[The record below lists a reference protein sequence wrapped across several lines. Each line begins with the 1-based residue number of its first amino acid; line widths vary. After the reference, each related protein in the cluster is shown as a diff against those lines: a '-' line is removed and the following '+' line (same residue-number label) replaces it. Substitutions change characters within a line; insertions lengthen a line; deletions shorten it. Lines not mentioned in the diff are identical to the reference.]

1 MSGQQDATQQ
11 SRNDELERA
20 EDNEDEDEDEE
31 ENGPVSRGRPRRAA
45 QQNRVKAKPLA
56 REPAEEYN
64 SLESMDDE
72 SDATSSENEWDGGD
86 GDEPDDHI
94 DDDEEDEDEDV
105 DMSENSVAE
114 EEEDDDD
121 LPQTLVV
128 SLRYKRS
135 RPFFPGQ
142 DTQNG
147 STISKD
153 YNLLSMTSNKPK
165 EPTESAYLQD
175 APKSTQD
182 AAPNQY
188 STSGHQSG
196 LLSPAVQYTAPTD
209 PQPQVGRPGRSP
221 PKAEHLAPTGPW
233 PRPGTGVVA
242 PNGTKM

>member
-1 MSGQQDATQQ
+1 MRGQQDATQR

-20 EDNEDEDEDEE
+20 EDNEDEDED
-31 ENGPVSRGRPRRAA
+31 GPVSRGRPRRAA
-45 QQNRVKAKPLA
+45 QQNRVKPKPLA

-64 SLESMDDE
+64 SLESMEDE

-94 DDDEEDEDEDV
+94 DDDDEDEDEEV
-105 DMSENSVAE
+105 DMSESSVA
-114 EEEDDDD
+114 EEDDDD

-135 RPFFPGQ
+135 RPFPPSE

-147 STISKD
+147 PTISKD
-153 YNLLSMTSNKPK
+153 HSLLPMTSADPK
-165 EPTESAYLQD
+165 EPTESAYSQD
-175 APKSTQD
+175 ARKSTQD

-188 STSGHQSG
+188 SMYGHQSG
-196 LLSPAVQYTAPTD
+196 LPSAVQYTAPAD
-209 PQPQVGRPGRSP
+209 PRTQVSRPGRSP
-221 PKAEHLAPTGPW
+221 PQADDLASTAPW
-233 PRPGTGVVA
+233 PRPRTGVVA

>member
-1 MSGQQDATQQ
+1 MLSRQQDATQQ
-11 SRNDELERA
+11 SGNDELVRA
-20 EDNEDEDEDEE
+20 EDDEDED
-31 ENGPVSRGRPRRAA
+31 GPVSRGRLRRAA

-56 REPAEEYN
+56 REHAEEYN

-72 SDATSSENEWDGGD
+72 SDATSSGNEWDGGD

-94 DDDEEDEDEDV
+94 DDDDEEDEDEDV

-114 EEEDDDD
+114 EEDDDD
-121 LPQTLVV
+121 LPQALVV

-135 RPFFPGQ
+135 RPFSPSQ

-153 YNLLSMTSNKPK
+153 HSLLPMTSDNPK
-165 EPTESAYLQD
+165 EPTESAYPQD

-188 STSGHQSG
+188 SMSGHQSG

-209 PQPQVGRPGRSP
+209 PWPQAGHPGRSP
-221 PKAEHLAPTGPW
+221 PKVDHLVPTAPW
-233 PRPGTGVVA
+233 PRPGTA

>member
-1 MSGQQDATQQ
+1 M
-11 SRNDELERA
+11 NDELERA
-20 EDNEDEDEDEE
+20 EDNEDEDED
-31 ENGPVSRGRPRRAA
+31 GPVSRGRPRRAA
-45 QQNRVKAKPLA
+45 QQNRVKAKPLL

-114 EEEDDDD
+114 EDDDDD

-135 RPFFPGQ
+135 RSFSPGR

-153 YNLLSMTSNKPK
+153 YSLLPMTSNTPK
-165 EPTESAYLQD
+165 EPTESASLQD

-188 STSGHQSG
+188 STSGHHSG

-209 PQPQVGRPGRSP
+209 PQPQVSRPGRSS
-221 PKAEHLAPTGPW
+221 PKAEHLAPKAPW
-233 PRPGTGVVA
+233 PRPGTGAVA
-242 PNGTKM
+242 PNGT

>member
-1 MSGQQDATQQ
+1 MLSGQQDATQL
-11 SRNDELERA
+11 SRNDELVRA
-20 EDNEDEDEDEE
+20 EDDEDEDE
-31 ENGPVSRGRPRRAA
+31 PVSRGRPRRAA

-56 REPAEEYN
+56 REHAEEYN

-72 SDATSSENEWDGGD
+72 SDATSSGNEWDGGD

-114 EEEDDDD
+114 EDDDD

-128 SLRYKRS
+128 SLRYKGS
-135 RPFFPGQ
+135 RPFSPSQ

-153 YNLLSMTSNKPK
+153 HSLLPMTSNNPK
-165 EPTESAYLQD
+165 VPTESAYLQD

-182 AAPNQY
+182 AAPTQY
-188 STSGHQSG
+188 SMSGHQSG

-209 PQPQVGRPGRSP
+209 PRPQVGRPGRSP
-221 PKAEHLAPTGPW
+221 PKADHLAPTAPW

>member
-1 MSGQQDATQQ
+1 MLSGQQDAAQQ
-11 SRNDELERA
+11 SRNDELVNA
-20 EDNEDEDEDEE
+20 EDDEDEHEH
-31 ENGPVSRGRPRRAA
+31 GPVSRGRPRRAA

-56 REPAEEYN
+56 REHAEEYN
-64 SLESMDDE
+64 SLGSMDDE
-72 SDATSSENEWDGGD
+72 SDATSSGNEWNGGD

-94 DDDEEDEDEDV
+94 DDDDDEEDDEDV
-105 DMSENSVAE
+105 DMSENSVA
-114 EEEDDDD
+114 EEDDDD

-135 RPFFPGQ
+135 RPFSPSQ

-153 YNLLSMTSNKPK
+153 HSILPMTSDNPK
-165 EPTESAYLQD
+165 EPPESAYLQD

-188 STSGHQSG
+188 SRSGHQSG
-196 LLSPAVQYTAPTD
+196 LLSPAVQYNAPTD
-209 PQPQVGRPGRSP
+209 PRPQVGRPGQSP
-221 PKAEHLAPTGPW
+221 PNAEHLAPTAPW

>member
-1 MSGQQDATQQ
+1 MSGQSDATQQ
-11 SRNDELERA
+11 SRNDELIRA
-20 EDNEDEDEDEE
+20 KDDEDEDED
-31 ENGPVSRGRPRRAA
+31 GPVSRGRPRRAA
-45 QQNRVKAKPLA
+45 QQNRVKAKALP
-56 REPAEEYN
+56 REHAEEYN

-72 SDATSSENEWDGGD
+72 SDATSSGNEWDGGD

-114 EEEDDDD
+114 EDDDD

-128 SLRYKRS
+128 SLRYKSS
-135 RPFFPGQ
+135 RPFSPSQ

-153 YNLLSMTSNKPK
+153 YSLLPMTSDNPK
-165 EPTESAYLQD
+165 EPTESAYSQD

-188 STSGHQSG
+188 STSGHQPG
-196 LLSPAVQYTAPTD
+196 LLSPVVQYTAPTD
-209 PQPQVGRPGRSP
+209 PRPQVGRPGRSP
-221 PKAEHLAPTGPW
+221 PKAEHLAPTAPS
-233 PRPGTGVVA
+233 PRPGTGVGA